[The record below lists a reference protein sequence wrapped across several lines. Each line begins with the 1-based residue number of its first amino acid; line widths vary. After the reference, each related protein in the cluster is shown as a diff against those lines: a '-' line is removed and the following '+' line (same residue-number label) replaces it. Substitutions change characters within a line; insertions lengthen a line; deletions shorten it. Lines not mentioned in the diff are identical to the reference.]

1 MIRKAV
7 ASVKINEVEALAGIA
22 KKNIRFYEEQ
32 GLISPRR
39 NPENGYRDYADED
52 VLVLRRIRL
61 LRKLDVPIDEIR
73 LMLSGSHTVGD
84 GMRRHLISLERQQ
97 RNLQQA
103 MELCQELAY
112 QDIPISQLDT
122 ESLLTRMETLEQAG
136 TSFHDVAAQD
146 IRTRYIAPVVV
157 TAVVVTFMTALSGL
171 LLWALTISPEDAP
184 PIWFVLV
191 IIGFFA
197 AVGVGCVAALT
208 QRIREIQKGEIDDA
222 KKY

>member
-1 MIRKAV
+1 M
-7 ASVKINEVEALAGIA
+7 KINEVEALAGIA

>member
-1 MIRKAV
+1 M
-7 ASVKINEVEALAGIA
+7 KINEVEALAGIA

-146 IRTRYIAPVVV
+146 IKKRYIAPVVV
-157 TAVVVTFMTALSGL
+157 TAIVVTVMITLSAL
-171 LLWALTISPEDAP
+171 LLWAFSLDPEQAP
-184 PIWFVLV
+184 PIWFVAVFLGLF
-191 IIGFFA
+191 I
-197 AVGVGCVAALT
+197 AVGVGCVTALA

>member
-1 MIRKAV
+1 M
-7 ASVKINEVEALAGIA
+7 KINEVEALAGIA

-32 GLISPRR
+32 GLLSPKR
-39 NPENGYRDYADED
+39 NPENGYRDYGEDE

-73 LMLSGSHTVGD
+73 LMLSGTHTVAD
-84 GMRRHLISLERQQ
+84 GMRRHLISLERSQ

-103 MELCQELAY
+103 ISLCQELTG

-122 ESLLTRMETLEQAG
+122 ECLLSQMEAMEQSG
-136 TSFHDVAAQD
+136 TAFRDVAAQD
-146 IRTRYIAPVVV
+146 IRTRYIAPVAV
-157 TAVVVTFMTALSGL
+157 TAVVVTFMASLSGL
-171 LLWALTISPEDAP
+171 LLWAFSVSPEDAP

-191 IIGFFA
+191 LVGIFA
-197 AVGVGCVAALT
+197 AVGVGCIAALT
-208 QRIREIQKGEIDDA
+208 QRIQEIRKGEIDDA

>member
-1 MIRKAV
+1 M
-7 ASVKINEVEALAGIA
+7 KINEVEALAGIA

-32 GLISPRR
+32 GLLSPKR
-39 NPENGYRDYADED
+39 NPENGYRDYGEEE

-73 LMLSGSHTVGD
+73 LMLSGTHTVAD
-84 GMRRHLISLERQQ
+84 GMRRHLISLERSQ

-103 MELCQELAY
+103 ISLCQELTG

-122 ESLLTRMETLEQAG
+122 ECLLSQMEAMEQSG
-136 TSFHDVAAQD
+136 TAFRDVAAQD
-146 IRTRYIAPVVV
+146 IRTRYIAPVAV
-157 TAVVVTFMTALSGL
+157 TAVVVTFMAALSGL
-171 LLWALTISPEDAP
+171 LLWAFSVSPENAP

-191 IIGFFA
+191 LVGIFT
-197 AVGVGCVAALT
+197 AVGVGCIAALT
-208 QRIREIQKGEIDDA
+208 QRIQEIRKGEIDDA

>member
-1 MIRKAV
+1 M
-7 ASVKINEVEALAGIA
+7 KINEVEALSGIP

-32 GLISPRR
+32 GLLSPRR
-39 NPENGYRDYADED
+39 NPENGYRDYGDSD
-52 VLVLRRIRL
+52 VEVLRRIRL

-146 IRTRYIAPVVV
+146 IRTRYIAPVAV
-157 TAVVVTFMTALSGL
+157 TAVVVTFMAALSGL
-171 LLWALTISPEDAP
+171 LLWALTISPEDTP

-191 IIGFFA
+191 VIGFFA

>member
-1 MIRKAV
+1 M
-7 ASVKINEVEALAGIA
+7 KINEVEALAGIA

-171 LLWALTISPEDAP
+171 LLWALTLSPEDAP

-191 IIGFFA
+191 VIGFFA

>member
-1 MIRKAV
+1 M
-7 ASVKINEVEALAGIA
+7 KINEVEALAGIA

-112 QDIPISQLDT
+112 
-122 ESLLTRMETLEQAG
+122 
-136 TSFHDVAAQD
+136 
-146 IRTRYIAPVVV
+146 
-157 TAVVVTFMTALSGL
+157 
-171 LLWALTISPEDAP
+171 
-184 PIWFVLV
+184 
-191 IIGFFA
+191 
-197 AVGVGCVAALT
+197 
-208 QRIREIQKGEIDDA
+208 
-222 KKY
+222 

>member
-1 MIRKAV
+1 M
-7 ASVKINEVEALAGIA
+7 KINEVEVLAGIA

-146 IRTRYIAPVVV
+146 IRTRYIAPVAV

-191 IIGFFA
+191 VIGFFA

>member
-1 MIRKAV
+1 M
-7 ASVKINEVEALAGIA
+7 KINEVEALAGIA

-32 GLISPRR
+32 GLLSPRR
-39 NPENGYRDYADED
+39 NPENGYRDYGEED

-146 IRTRYIAPVVV
+146 IRTRYIAPVAV
-157 TAVVVTFMTALSGL
+157 TAVVVTFMAALSGL

-191 IIGFFA
+191 VIGFFA

>member
-1 MIRKAV
+1 M
-7 ASVKINEVEALAGIA
+7 KINEVEALAGIA

-146 IRTRYIAPVVV
+146 IKKRYIAPVAV

-191 IIGFFA
+191 VIGFFA

>member
-1 MIRKAV
+1 M
-7 ASVKINEVEALAGIA
+7 KINEVEVLAGIA

-112 QDIPISQLDT
+112 QDIPIAQLDT

-146 IRTRYIAPVVV
+146 IKKRYIAPVVV
-157 TAVVVTFMTALSGL
+157 TAIVVTVMITLSAL
-171 LLWALTISPEDAP
+171 LLWAFSLDPEQAP
-184 PIWFVLV
+184 PIWFVAV
-191 IIGFFA
+191 ILGLFI
-197 AVGVGCVAALT
+197 AVGVGCLTALA

>member
-1 MIRKAV
+1 M
-7 ASVKINEVEALAGIA
+7 KINEVEVLAGIA

-39 NPENGYRDYADED
+39 NPENGYRDYGEED

-146 IRTRYIAPVVV
+146 IKKRYIAPVVV

-191 IIGFFA
+191 VIGFFA

>member
-1 MIRKAV
+1 M
-7 ASVKINEVEALAGIA
+7 KINEVESLAGIA

-39 NPENGYRDYADED
+39 NPENGYRDYGEED

-146 IRTRYIAPVVV
+146 IKKRYIAPVVV
-157 TAVVVTFMTALSGL
+157 TAIVVTVMIALSAL
-171 LLWALTISPEDAP
+171 LLWAFSLDPEQAP
-184 PIWFVLV
+184 PIWFVAV
-191 IIGFFA
+191 ILGLFI
-197 AVGVGCVAALT
+197 AVGVGCVTALA
-208 QRIREIQKGEIDDA
+208 QRIREIRKGEIDDA

>member
-1 MIRKAV
+1 M
-7 ASVKINEVEALAGIA
+7 KINEVEALAGIA

-39 NPENGYRDYADED
+39 NPENGYRDYGEED

-146 IRTRYIAPVVV
+146 IKKRYIAPVAV
-157 TAVVVTFMTALSGL
+157 TAVVVTFMAALSGL

>member
-1 MIRKAV
+1 M
-7 ASVKINEVEALAGIA
+7 KINEVEALAGIA

-146 IRTRYIAPVVV
+146 IKKRYIAPVAV

-191 IIGFFA
+191 VIGFFA
-197 AVGVGCVAALT
+197 AVGVGCVTALA

>member
-1 MIRKAV
+1 M
-7 ASVKINEVEALAGIA
+7 KINEVEALAGIA

-146 IRTRYIAPVVV
+146 IKKRYIAPVVV

-191 IIGFFA
+191 VIGFFA

>member
-1 MIRKAV
+1 M
-7 ASVKINEVEALAGIA
+7 KINEVEALAGIA

-146 IRTRYIAPVVV
+146 IRTRYIAPVAV
-157 TAVVVTFMTALSGL
+157 TAVVVTFMAALSGL

-191 IIGFFA
+191 VIGFFA
-197 AVGVGCVAALT
+197 AVGVGCVTALA

>member
-1 MIRKAV
+1 M
-7 ASVKINEVEALAGIA
+7 KINEVEALAGIA

-39 NPENGYRDYADED
+39 NPENGYRDYAEED

-73 LMLSGSHTVGD
+73 LMLSGTHTVGD

>member
-1 MIRKAV
+1 M
-7 ASVKINEVEALAGIA
+7 KINEVEALAGIV

-146 IRTRYIAPVVV
+146 IKKRYIAPVVV
-157 TAVVVTFMTALSGL
+157 TAIVVTVMIALSAL
-171 LLWALTISPEDAP
+171 LLWALSLDPEQAP
-184 PIWFVLV
+184 PIWFVAV
-191 IIGFFA
+191 ILGLFI
-197 AVGVGCVAALT
+197 AVGVGCVTALA

>member
-1 MIRKAV
+1 M
-7 ASVKINEVEALAGIA
+7 KINEVEALAGIA

-146 IRTRYIAPVVV
+146 IKKLYIAPVVV
-157 TAVVVTFMTALSGL
+157 TAIVVTVMIALSAL
-171 LLWALTISPEDAP
+171 LLWAFSLDPEQAP
-184 PIWFVLV
+184 PIWFVAV
-191 IIGFFA
+191 ILGLFI
-197 AVGVGCVAALT
+197 AVGVGCVTALA
-208 QRIREIQKGEIDDA
+208 QRIREIRKGEIDDA

>member
-1 MIRKAV
+1 M
-7 ASVKINEVEALAGIA
+7 KINEVEVLAGIA

-39 NPENGYRDYADED
+39 NPENGYRDYGEED

-146 IRTRYIAPVVV
+146 IKKRYIAPVAV
-157 TAVVVTFMTALSGL
+157 TAVVVTFMAALSGL

>member
-1 MIRKAV
+1 M
-7 ASVKINEVEALAGIA
+7 KINEVEALAGIA

-157 TAVVVTFMTALSGL
+157 TTIVVTVMIALSAL
-171 LLWALTISPEDAP
+171 LLWALSLDPKQAP
-184 PIWFVLV
+184 PIWFVAV
-191 IIGFFA
+191 ILGLFI
-197 AVGVGCVAALT
+197 AVGVGCVTALA